1 MRKLMYRVVFPMEL
15 KLCNTTDDAPS
26 CDDVY
31 NLVAV
36 VVHSGSSINHGH
48 YVSLVKSHGH
58 WLLFDDDHVETI
70 PDSWVER
77 TFGTPSNSFSKIT
90 DRGYILFYEK
100 SSKREIPDLSST
112 TMNTLMAES
121 FTNMADL
128 NGMKSHSGS
137 KMANKTAGVA
147 ETSVSRSNT
156 VPNFDSKTTGTT
168 ATMDSLTRAASDRLS
183 GLESSSSMPTAKKQ
197 NRSSMLSTFKSYLS
211 GSKTSVLSANELEE
225 RGGGGGG
232 GGTVSSNLSRSL
244 ADEYHVQNAK
254 TNPVQSPGV

>member
-1 MRKLMYRVVFPMEL
+1 MLEFVFRMRKLMYRVVFPMEL

-77 TFGTPSNSFSKIT
+77 TFGTPSNSFSKVT

-100 SSKREIPDLSST
+100 SSKREIPNLSST
-112 TMNTLMAES
+112 TLNTSMAES
-121 FTNMADL
+121 FTTMTDL

-137 KMANKTAGVA
+137 KVPNKSAGVA

-156 VPNFDSKTTGTT
+156 VPLFDSKTTGTT
-168 ATMDSLTRAASDRLS
+168 TVDSLTRAASDRIS
-183 GLESSSSMPTAKKQ
+183 GLESSSSVPTAKKQ
-197 NRSSMLSTFKSYLS
+197 NRSSVLTTVKSFLS
-211 GSKTSVLSANELEE
+211 GSKTSVLSTTELEE
-225 RGGGGGG
+225 R

-254 TNPVQSPGV
+254 TNTVQSPGL